1 MLKVIKEDT
10 KGGAITN
17 KAFYEMSER
26 ILKVMSKLEIT
37 NSFSTNAFGII
48 TAQTEVMMSALEIIE
63 DTVDEHIN
71 DYIETEF

>member
-1 MLKVIKEDT
+1 MLKIIKEDT
-10 KGGAITN
+10 KSGAITN

-63 DTVDEHIN
+63 DTIDEHIN

>member
-1 MLKVIKEDT
+1 MLKVIQEDT

-37 NSFSTNAFGII
+37 NSFSTNA
-48 TAQTEVMMSALEIIE
+48 
-63 DTVDEHIN
+63 
-71 DYIETEF
+71 